1 MWCKYKAIFPVG
13 KIALDAVGGYGRRCS
28 IWTERAGNKLSVLI
42 GKERKTRILP
52 GQGRTFVSVKQSLH
66 FGETEALFRANKGS
80 ILFQIEYLFEYSI
93 LFLFSFF
100 DSLLF
105 HPLFFPLHPS
115 ISSSSPSIPIAK
127 FKTQLFPDTVLFI
140 GFLFWIGDGKT
151 DEPDWML
158 LKFDTFKQFFCKRK
172 YTVQGC

>member
-1 MWCKYKAIFPVG
+1 MQFQKIEAPFRENRGSIYSKQRLCLGQIKALFYF
-13 KIALDAVGGYGRRCS
+13 KQS
-28 IWTERAGNKLSVLI
+28 ICFTSDKVSVLLQT
-42 GKERKTRILP
+42 K
-52 GQGRTFVSVKQSLH
+52 
-66 FGETEALFRANKGS
+66 
-80 ILFQIEYLFEYSI
+80 YLFGYSI

-105 HPLFFPLHPS
+105 HPLFFPLHSS

-127 FKTQLFPDTVLFI
+127 FKAQLFPNTVLFI

-158 LKFDTFKQFFCKRK
+158 LKFDTFKQFFCKWE
-172 YTVQGC
+172 YPV

>member
-1 MWCKYKAIFPVG
+1 MRCKYKAIFPVG

-80 ILFQIEYLFEYSI
+80 ILFQIEYLFGYSI

-105 HPLFFPLHPS
+105 HLLFFPLHSS
-115 ISSSSPSIPIAK
+115 ISSFSPSIPIAK
-127 FKTQLFPDTVLFI
+127 FKAQLFPNTVLFI

-158 LKFDTFKQFFCKRK
+158 LKFDTFKQFFCKWE
-172 YTVQGC
+172 YPV